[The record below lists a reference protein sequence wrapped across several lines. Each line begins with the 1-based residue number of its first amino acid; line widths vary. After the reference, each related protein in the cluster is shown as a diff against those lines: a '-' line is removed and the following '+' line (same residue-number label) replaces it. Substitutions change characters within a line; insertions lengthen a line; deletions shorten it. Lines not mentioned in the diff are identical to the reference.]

1 MRSMLYSFRVYDP
14 DADKYKFVQ
23 LDKYIKIN
31 IPVSGK
37 VMSNVIEKAQMFID
51 RKNNAK
57 EMLKIKYGMTDR
69 MIKVAANIY
78 DDNLRIKR
86 VGN

>member
-1 MRSMLYSFRVYDP
+1 
-14 DADKYKFVQ
+14 
-23 LDKYIKIN
+23 
-31 IPVSGK
+31 
-37 VMSNVIEKAQMFID
+37 MSKFID